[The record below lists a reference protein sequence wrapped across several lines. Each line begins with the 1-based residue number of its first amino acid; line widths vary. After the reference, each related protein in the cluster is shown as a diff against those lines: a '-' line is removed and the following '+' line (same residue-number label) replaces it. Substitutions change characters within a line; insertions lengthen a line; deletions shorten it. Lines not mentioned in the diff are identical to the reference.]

1 MAQILKESVREQLLD
16 AAVRLFARLSY
27 KQATMGMIAKEAG
40 MATGNIYK
48 YFPNKDA
55 LFYSIVTPE
64 FVKELGSLTSDRVYA
79 LNQPER
85 LPKLNTI
92 TDQEAGKLLKFWVEN
107 RLRVII
113 LLSGSQGSGYE
124 GFCESYVQS
133 MFEQSITL
141 IPELQPHLEDNKYF
155 RFTFKNQLL
164 DTVNSVVSILKE
176 FEHED
181 EITEAFSSSWAY
193 HYAGIQALIQW
204 HSNGKQ

>member
-1 MAQILKESVREQLLD
+1 MAQILKESVREQILN
-16 AAVRLFARLSY
+16 AAERLFARLSY

-79 LNQPER
+79 LNQPE
-85 LPKLNTI
+85 KLSELNSI
-92 TDQEAGKLLKFWVEN
+92 TDQEAGKLLQFWIEN
-107 RLRVII
+107 RLKVII
-113 LLSGSQGSGYE
+113 LLSGSQGSDYE
-124 GFCESYVQS
+124 GFCEGYVQS

-141 IPELQPHLEDNKYF
+141 IPELQPQLEDNKF
-155 RFTFKNQLL
+155 FLFTFRNQLL
-164 DTVNSVVSILKE
+164 DTANGVVSILKK
-176 FEHED
+176 FENGD

-193 HYAGIQALIQW
+193 HHAGIQALIQW